1 MRILLT
7 GGTGFIGSH
16 FLHQALVTGHSVL
29 ALRRSSASKPRIQ
42 IDREPDWLDRQLNE
56 VTASEM
62 DGCDVLVHLAAH
74 SVQYPFD
81 SLANCLHWNL
91 MAVLALFEQARKAG
105 IQRFIVAGSCFEYGK
120 SGERYTEIP
129 TDAPLEPTN
138 SYAASKAAAS
148 IALLQWAE
156 EHDLSLEILRVFHVF
171 GEGEPETRFWPS
183 LRRAAL
189 AGEDFPMTA
198 GEQIREFLAVKD
210 VSQTFL
216 DRSNLAPTSAQV
228 VQIFNLRSDKPISFR
243 SFAEHWWKQ
252 WNAKDKLIFG
262 EIPYRKH
269 EVMRYAAG
277 PNSLRIGIKSHP
289 STRSSQTQ
297 QLESMNP

>member
-42 IDREPDWLDRQLNE
+42 IDREPDWLDRQLDE

-138 SYAASKAAAS
+138 SYAVSKAAAS
-148 IALLQWAE
+148 IALNQWAE
-156 EHDLSLEILRVFHVF
+156 ENKLSLEIIRVFHVF

-189 AGEDFPMTA
+189 AGEDFQMTA
-198 GEQIREFLAVKD
+198 GEQIRDFLPVADVAQVFLRRAVCPYN
-210 VSQTFL
+210 
-216 DRSNLAPTSAQV
+216 RNPTSV
-228 VQIFNLRSDKPISFR
+228 VFNLTSQKACSIR
-243 SFAEHWWKQ
+243 SFAEDWWRLWGASGALLAGK
-252 WNAKDKLIFG
+252 
-262 EIPYRKH
+262 IPYRQA
-269 EVMRYAAG
+269 EVMRYVAG
-277 PNSLRIGIKSHP
+277 PNFLALPENLI
-289 STRSSQTQ
+289 
-297 QLESMNP
+297 N